1 MSRRGPVVL
10 VLVLLVAG
18 CDAGTPSAPVA
29 GSSDPTSPAVDVS
42 DPAVR
47 DALYLTA
54 VDDVLAGT
62 AYEGMV
68 DEAPGDFLQAADG
81 VCRRLDDGD
90 DPDRLLTD
98 VLDAIGGTRIPI
110 GDDDAL
116 LAGAVLGAGVQVY
129 CPEHAGSLPEEARTP

>member
-1 MSRRGPVVL
+1 MSSSPVVL

-29 GSSDPTSPAVDVS
+29 RSSDPTSPAVDVS

-54 VDDVLAGT
+54 VDDVLADT

-68 DEAPGDFLQAADG
+68 DEAPGDFLQAAEG

-90 DPDRLLTD
+90 DPDRLLAD

-129 CPEHAGSLPEEARTP
+129 CPEHTDSLPEEVGTP